1 MAQIQGTR
9 EQILLSAYNAG
20 YEYIDRYKEGIND
33 FVEKFN
39 KDAKRERILM
49 TILGFSPAGMLYK
62 AGKGLHNGLV
72 GLGQGAVVLLANLTN
87 NLVQVFR
94 NESGAAAWSEDWL
107 KEVGSDLLYMFAS
120 GLQDAVDG
128 IQNGVVNFLGSAG
141 NLVGISP
148 EWTEK
153 AKLFIRQNSDKAK
166 NDLLSF
172 GGSYRNI
179 DTHTFD
185 VTKDVIKWADDF
197 FGSGYIKTD
206 IFAPYMQD
214 NAFISKAYEIFGG
227 SAESIGRMIPAIAI
241 TALTKDLSHT
251 AQALGALAS
260 SGYFYATTYGQSFN
274 EAIEKG
280 LSIED
285 AQRYASQVAVIET
298 GTEQIGGF
306 TFTGGI
312 GKNIISD
319 MLNEGMEEIIAELAT
334 SGEITN
340 EDGTTEYERPQ
351 DFIERVLTAGFSG
364 ALSGGVMAGGNV
376 WFNAQ
381 KYGTQFQTIE
391 DVSSLLDLE
400 VKKWGYEEV
409 QAIISENLDLA
420 VEGLNKT
427 VAKKDKNPKNFAKTK
442 KALENSRASMFIEFN
457 ENSNKFEL
465 TELGQKMK
473 TDIRAKQGSTIFS
486 DEYVGSVS
494 PLKSLKE
501 TVNYGKGTEKVVLV
515 KKTDSDYT
523 SKKNRIDKIIDHAKS
538 IGFNVVF
545 YRGNVKNSQGYYE
558 NGISYVNINTNMEQ
572 QVAGHE
578 LIHQFSELYKKG
590 LGSKKA
596 NKLFEEMK
604 DLAILS
610 FYENKD
616 LFERV
621 VKNAGIDLKDT
632 DTKEQVLE
640 KLIKNK
646 EILDEEILPYFIEY
660 YVNMD
665 RVMEKVAW
673 NYPALFTKVVNAI
686 TKFRK
691 DKTASIIEQK
701 YIELLKEIKKQ
712 SYDSLN
718 NVLLLSSIT
727 DENIKYS
734 KILEKKIYDEKEKEY
749 SYLKK
754 FLVKVDKNGNY
765 ILPEELKET
774 FKNVSDKEL
783 MQHQDF
789 KSFLQAITDKDINA
803 IIDNFLDTK
812 NIKDEALQKR
822 LTGIKAATLFGYF
835 EDTTPFNGQDL
846 MKDFRERFVEEIDR
860 RINAKKE
867 EFKNAE
873 KSDNDL
879 VRVDAETFHYVFS
892 LNYIKMFQ
900 ENYVSLYPVSVY
912 KSVKHLFLRDDF
924 MAGFAVQGEE
934 QAGNEVFGRYELG
947 SLFKS
952 TSDSGWLKKKASFI
966 VKDLQARQLASVSE
980 AVSKVYRKTFQNQIE
995 IIKEKFQSNE
1005 NDMYIDELGYSNF
1018 YMTLDWSA
1026 TYNNYLISEMARRKD
1041 NPTYAFAAQ
1050 IGIRTNKVTPNEY
1063 LDISIPEET
1072 VFLSNNMTPTQY
1084 EFFKN
1089 TVLKDDNGQVF
1100 SMTQVG
1106 KTKSNN
1112 PLYYGLEENGVT
1124 KSGYILFVDEQEAKK
1139 ITNETTKVFANITKP
1154 LNSSVDVTIEM
1165 FNKIINKTKN
1175 IADLNEQTIKKYSK
1189 KINSGEI
1196 KKLSVLVD
1204 LMALEMNSPQDI
1216 LAFKEALRAA
1226 TGYDGYVF
1234 YNSENK
1240 ITGAVAWFDD
1250 QIKSSNNL
1258 TLDNNEKDAT
1268 LFSKMDEIDDFD
1280 EDMSRLILEQLTK
1293 TQEDMDYES
1302 EEISDTEKAVHFY
1315 TKEGLFIKVTDQEL
1329 IDKGYLL
1336 KKVGYPVYLHKNHIR
1351 LPSNFMITDF
1361 SLANETI
1368 TIKGDDFFSFDK
1380 YRFSLTLD
1388 YINPK
1393 TKEIIK
1399 NARFAAFGTSEYGLE
1414 ALLRPEG
1421 SVGQSFALEDLSS
1434 EYMASKMFSEKGLY
1448 TPRIIVLLKNS
1459 VLEKPETLI
1468 GSTDYFT
1475 PVRKV
1480 FGDYIILFEDGVLTE
1495 EARERYYENAKEIID
1510 KNGGVIT
1517 EKIEK
1522 THRIF
1527 SLKDP
1532 NLETKISKITQE
1544 TFADAIRRA
1553 GYETH
1558 INDAFID
1565 KMKFFRNIK
1574 DLIFL
1579 GQNALNLVSE
1589 KEHKTWFLDK
1599 VDENLDRYHKLNGE
1613 KYNNDTDLLHKAIL
1627 DATDIN
1633 SEEYKLKKFLLAI
1646 PYNYDG
1652 SPHNSTL
1659 YAREGKTNV
1668 KLEDIATIYYV
1679 EGDRETLIKKYDNK
1693 KLVDDFDLLVERNEK
1708 SLKELEAKGVRV
1720 VRLNNANEIKNNI
1733 FIDANNVFSKDA
1745 LMSGDNIS
1753 QQLYQENV
1761 ENGLDG
1767 IPSSVL
1773 FSRKYNPVTKTS
1785 SSAFDNLY
1793 SSKVDI
1799 FDNSFYKILEKKYSA
1814 FTKNFNEKTKA
1825 EKNKVI
1831 SRIVE
1836 DTEKRIRYND
1846 NNEQIY
1852 NHLFVSVAKY
1862 AVIHINAL
1870 LESGNKIT
1878 DFDKQILIAGINKVI
1893 ANTMAY
1899 IDNTYVDNDVNKLD
1913 PSNPNGYQYTKKIY
1927 WGIRNL
1933 LETKNK
1939 NHEGLTPLKNL
1950 YESIFDLDFEKPR
1963 TLNDFHYAL
1972 KVFELATNVLQV
1984 SSLAIDSAGEYA
1996 HTIKN
2001 VARQAHLWGDIML
2014 DIVGSRL
2021 PTTNKF
2027 GKRTLKRKGG
2037 IIGDNNFVDNLVKVK
2052 WIADPFTYAEIAS
2065 LSMKNGLPQIIQ
2077 NRLFEGSK
2085 KQLKVLNLYTEFFEG
2100 GGWLKHNREKINA
2113 LEKNYVE
2120 VKNLK
2125 DVLGNP
2131 VQLAMSQV
2139 ITLYNTLKREVIRER
2154 LIDAG
2159 LMDGE
2164 KTTHFEAGNNLT
2176 IAENVSSKIEREE
2189 KSRVAKVVDKI
2200 NLLNELYDII
2210 EKADKFVSDYS
2221 KKTMEFFQ
2229 EMYPFVNAT
2238 FKDIN
2243 GLELPNDAL
2252 AVSEA
2257 MKNLSTEEK
2266 NELLAGLPSGEDFSQ
2281 IYIPF
2286 RNANKSYMGKG
2297 AFDVNTILD
2306 LGVFDGLAQALT
2318 DSGSNLIID
2327 SINNLIPSYAKEVAN
2342 YYGLYRVARDLNA
2355 LFSSEQ
2361 AVEGSNQSI
2370 SLAEKIAPYSKD
2382 IITFYEE
2389 LLKDIAGY
2397 SAEKDGVGQS
2407 FNKFIGK
2414 LRKNFFLAT
2423 LALNVK
2429 VVATQYCSMITI
2441 GTMFGD
2447 GSNVFSNSG
2456 FMAKFIK
2463 NLFVKGSKTK
2473 AKYLIENSEIYKNRS
2488 KMAGYE
2494 VKEATKSAWES
2505 NAARNALE
2513 FLMSGITITDNMINR
2528 AFFITLTETINP
2540 ETKAFFTEQEA
2551 LETTEIAIE
2560 RYQSSGNMISR
2571 SELLR
2576 TENEVLRLFTKFLGE
2591 PMKVI
2596 TNIYGTVTK
2605 LKVIKKFEENAE
2617 KIENYIENKKVEEKN
2632 KIDKIRISLDKKIAY
2647 QNTEE
2652 FKNLPAEKQKE
2663 HAKEIKKDK
2672 AALIEAE
2679 QIAEQNNRVYDILGK
2694 NVKEVIAS
2702 KAETKNKLTRLVS
2715 AFFGSLMWQVALG
2728 MGFKMLRGAGKE
2740 KPEDEEMWVYLSK
2753 MFGHQ
2758 LAYEFVGYLPFIR
2771 DVYSTV
2777 ANGFSLSEID
2787 EVKLIDDVLRQM
2799 NYLITDISN
2808 GGDFKAWRH
2817 IRQFSLTMGALLGIP
2832 TRNIERLFT
2841 TPMSWFSPSGSFTYK
2856 AATGQRVNVNQE
2868 LKEAVAT
2875 GDEKL
2880 IEAVVK
2886 QKLEARNIK
2895 IGKDVFDE
2903 IDRLAGVN
2911 GEVISISGDY
2921 GSFTIDGEEYIL
2933 TREQQQ
2939 EFTEIYSR
2947 ADYIASKIIKS
2958 AEYRQLNDKYKA
2970 KLLTAIFNYFYKMA
2984 KQKISGK
2991 KLIAEKNYFETLLDA
3006 YDYFAFTVAPMLYN
3020 RMINEEEKKGLTP

>member
-9 EQILLSAYNAG
+9 EQILISAYNAG
-20 YEYIDRYKEGIND
+20 YEYIEQYKQGIND
-33 FVEKFN
+33 FAEKIN
-39 KDAKRERILM
+39 KDAKRNKILM
-49 TILGFSPAGMLYK
+49 TILGFSPIGIFYK
-62 AGKGLHNGLV
+62 LGKGFTNGIIGLGEGLV
-72 GLGQGAVVLLANLTN
+72 VLGANLIN
-87 NLVQVFR
+87 NLVQVFK
-94 NESGAAAWSEDWL
+94 NDSGAPIGDREWF
-107 KEVGSDLLYMFAS
+107 KEVGTDILYMLTS
-120 GLQDAVDG
+120 GAVDAANG
-128 IQNGVVNFLGSAG
+128 IANGVLNFLGSAS

-148 EWTEK
+148 EWTEE
-153 AKLFIRQNSDKAK
+153 AKKFIREKTDKGK
-166 NDLLSF
+166 DEFLSY
-172 GGSYRNI
+172 GAPYRNK

-185 VTKDVIKWADDF
+185 ATKDFIEGSNDF
-197 FGSGYIKTD
+197 FDNLYVKTD

-214 NAFISKAYEIFGG
+214 NAFISKAYEIIGG
-227 SAESIGRMIPAIAI
+227 SAESIGRMAPAIAI
-241 TALTKDLSHT
+241 TALTGEMSAT
-251 AQALGALAS
+251 AKAFGALAS
-260 SGYFYATTYGQSFN
+260 SSYFYATTYGQSFN

-285 AQRYASQVAVIET
+285 AQLYAAQVAVIET
-298 GTEQIGGF
+298 ATEQIGGF

-312 GKNIISD
+312 GKNILGD
-319 MLNEGMEEIIAELAT
+319 MLEEGMEEIISELGT
-334 SGEITN
+334 SRAITN
-340 EDGTTEYERPQ
+340 EDGTPEYERPQ

-376 WFNAQ
+376 FFNAI
-381 KYGTQFQTIE
+381 KYGTQFQNIE
-391 DVSSLLDLE
+391 NVSSLLDLE
-400 VKKWGYEEV
+400 VKKFGYEEV
-409 QAIISENLDLA
+409 QATVSEGLDLA
-420 VEGLNKT
+420 IEGLNK
-427 VAKKDKNPKNFAKTK
+427 VKNPKNKAKTIK
-442 KALENSRASMFIEFN
+442 TLENSRASMFIEFN
-457 ENSNKFEL
+457 EKSNKFEL
-465 TELGQKMK
+465 TELGKKIK
-473 TDIRAKQGSTIFS
+473 TDIRAKQGGNTIFS
-486 DEYVGSVS
+486 DDYVGSVS
-494 PLKSLKE
+494 PLKSIKK

-515 KKTDSDYT
+515 KKTDSEYV
-523 SKKNRIDKIIDHAKS
+523 SKKNRVDKIIDHAKI
-538 IGFNVVF
+538 IGLNIVF
-545 YRGNVKNSQGYYE
+545 YRGDVRNTQGYYE
-558 NGISYVNINTNMEQ
+558 NGISYVNINADMEQ

-578 LIHQFSELYKKG
+578 LMHQFSELYKKG

-621 VKNAGIDLKDT
+621 VKNSGIDLKDT

-640 KLIKNK
+640 KLRAKK
-646 EILDEEILPYFIEY
+646 EILDEEILPYFIEN

-665 RVMEKVAW
+665 RVMDKVAW
-673 NYPALFTKVVNAI
+673 NYPAFLTKVVNAI
-686 TKFRK
+686 TNFRK
-691 DKTASIIEQK
+691 NKTASIIEQK

-765 ILPEELKET
+765 ILPEKLKET
-774 FKNVSDKEL
+774 FKNVSDKDL
-783 MQHQDF
+783 MQHQEF

-873 KSDNDL
+873 KVDNDL

-892 LNYIKMFQ
+892 LNYIKIFQ

-912 KSVKHLFLRDDF
+912 KGVKHLFLRDDF

-934 QAGNEVFGRYELG
+934 QDRDAVFARYELG

-1005 NDMYIDELGYSNF
+1005 NDMYIDENSYSNF
-1018 YMTLDWSA
+1018 YMTLEWSA

-1050 IGIRTNKVTPNEY
+1050 IGIRTNEVTPNEY
-1063 LDISIPEET
+1063 LDISTAEDS

-1112 PLYYGLEENGVT
+1112 PLYYGLEENGVM
-1124 KSGYILFVDEQEAKK
+1124 KSGYILLVDEQEAQK

-1154 LNSSVDVTIEM
+1154 LNSSVDVTIEV
-1165 FNKIINKTKN
+1165 FNKIINKAKN
-1175 IADLNEQTIKKYSK
+1175 ISDLNEQTIKKYSK

-1204 LMALEMNSPQDI
+1204 LMALEFNSPQNI
-1216 LAFKEALRAA
+1216 LALKEALREA

-1258 TLDNNEKDAT
+1258 MLDNNEKDAT
-1268 LFSKMDEIDDFD
+1268 LFSKMDEVDDDDYLSSLLF
-1280 EDMSRLILEQLTK
+1280 EQLME

-1302 EEISDTEKAVHFY
+1302 EEISDTDKAVHYF
-1315 TKEGLFIKVTDQEL
+1315 TKEAVFIKVTDQEL

-1351 LPSNFMITDF
+1351 LPSDFMITDF
-1361 SLANETI
+1361 SSDIETI
-1368 TIKGDDFFSFDK
+1368 TIKGNDFLSWDK
-1380 YRFSLTLD
+1380 YKFALTLD
-1388 YINPK
+1388 YIHPK

-1434 EYMASKMFSEKGLY
+1434 AYMASSLFSGNGLTY
-1448 TPRIIVLLKNS
+1448 SPRIIVLLKNS

-1468 GSTDYFT
+1468 GSTDFYT
-1475 PVRKV
+1475 PIRKV
-1480 FGDYIILFEDGVLTE
+1480 YEDYIMLFEDGGALTE
-1495 EARERYYENAKEIID
+1495 EARARYYKKVKKLID
-1510 KNGGVIT
+1510 KNGGVIS
-1517 EKIEK
+1517 EEIENK
-1522 THRIF
+1522 YRIF

-1532 NLETKISKITQE
+1532 NLETKLSKITKE
-1544 TFADAIRRA
+1544 TFADGITRIGLAKTLGIMGFDIEFA
-1553 GYETH
+1553 NKIH
-1558 INDAFID
+1558 FL
-1565 KMKFFRNIK
+1565 KNIK

-1599 VDENLDRYHKLNGE
+1599 VDENLDRYIKLIDE
-1613 KYNNDTDLLHKAIL
+1613 KYNYDTNLFNKAIL

-1652 SPHNSTL
+1652 TQRDFTL
-1659 YAREGKTNV
+1659 YAREGKANV
-1668 KLEDIATIYYV
+1668 KTEDIATIYYV
-1679 EGDRETLIKKYDNK
+1679 EGNREKFIKKYDNK
-1693 KLVDDFDLLVERNEK
+1693 KMLNDFDLQVERNEK

-1720 VRLNNANEIKNNI
+1720 VRLNNPNEIKNNI

-1745 LMSGDNIS
+1745 LTSGDNIS

-1761 ENGLDG
+1761 KNGSDG

-1773 FSRKYNPVTKTS
+1773 FSRKYIPVTKTS

-1793 SSKVDI
+1793 SSKIDI
-1799 FDNSFYKILEKKYSA
+1799 FDNSFYKNLEKKYSA

-1870 LESGNKIT
+1870 VESGNNIT

-1913 PSNPNGYQYTKKIY
+1913 PSNPKGYQYTKKVY
-1927 WGIRNL
+1927 WGIRKL

-1950 YESIFDLDFEKPR
+1950 YESIFDLDLEKPR
-1963 TLNDFHYAL
+1963 TLNDFHHAL
-1972 KVFELATNVLQV
+1972 KDFERATNVLQV

-1996 HTIKN
+1996 HTIKT
-2001 VARQAHLWGDIML
+2001 VARQAHLWGEIML

-2027 GKRTLKRKGG
+2027 GKRILKRQGG
-2037 IIGDNNFVDNLVKVK
+2037 VIGDNNFVDNLRKVK
-2052 WIADPFTYAEIAS
+2052 WIADPFTLAEIAS
-2065 LSMKNGLPQIIQ
+2065 LFMKNGLPQIIQ

-2113 LEKNYVE
+2113 LENNYVE

-2139 ITLYNTLKREVIRER
+2139 ITLYNNLKREVIRER

-2164 KTTHFEAGNNLT
+2164 KTTHFETGNNIT

-2189 KSRVAKVVDKI
+2189 KSRVAILVDKI
-2200 NLLNELYDII
+2200 NILNELYDII

-2257 MKNLSTEEK
+2257 MKNLSPEEK

-2286 RNANKSYMGKG
+2286 RKANKSYMGKG

-2318 DSGSNLIID
+2318 DSGSILIID

-2361 AVEGSNQSI
+2361 AVEGSKQSI

-2382 IITFYEE
+2382 IISFYEE

-2429 VVATQYCSMITI
+2429 VVATQYASFITI
-2441 GTMFGD
+2441 GTMFGE
-2447 GSNVFSNSG
+2447 GNNVFSNSG

-2463 NLFVKGSKTK
+2463 NLFLKGSKTK

-2540 ETKAFFTEQEA
+2540 ETKTFYTEQEA
-2551 LETTEIAIE
+2551 LEITEIAIE

-2571 SELLR
+2571 AELLR

-2591 PMKVI
+2591 PMKMI
-2596 TNIYGTVTK
+2596 TNFYGTITK

-2617 KIENYIENKKVEEKN
+2617 KIENYIENKKAEEKN
-2632 KIDKIRISLDKKIAY
+2632 KIDKIRVSLDKKIAY

-2672 AALIEAE
+2672 AMLIEAE

-2702 KAETKNKLTRLVS
+2702 KAETKNKLTRLAT

-2728 MGFKMLRGAGKE
+2728 MGFKMLRGAGKD
-2740 KPEDEEMWVYLSK
+2740 KPEKEEMWVYLSK
-2753 MFGHQ
+2753 IHHYMNCIIYYSMF
-2758 LAYEFVGYLPFIR
+2758 I
-2771 DVYSTV
+2771 DI
-2777 ANGFSLSEID
+2777 ANGS
-2787 EVKLIDDVLRQM
+2787 
-2799 NYLITDISN
+2799 
-2808 GGDFKAWRH
+2808 
-2817 IRQFSLTMGALLGIP
+2817 
-2832 TRNIERLFT
+2832 
-2841 TPMSWFSPSGSFTYK
+2841 
-2856 AATGQRVNVNQE
+2856 
-2868 LKEAVAT
+2868 
-2875 GDEKL
+2875 
-2880 IEAVVK
+2880 
-2886 QKLEARNIK
+2886 IK
-2895 IGKDVFDE
+2895 
-2903 IDRLAGVN
+2903 
-2911 GEVISISGDY
+2911 
-2921 GSFTIDGEEYIL
+2921 
-2933 TREQQQ
+2933 
-2939 EFTEIYSR
+2939 
-2947 ADYIASKIIKS
+2947 
-2958 AEYRQLNDKYKA
+2958 
-2970 KLLTAIFNYFYKMA
+2970 
-2984 KQKISGK
+2984 
-2991 KLIAEKNYFETLLDA
+2991 
-3006 YDYFAFTVAPMLYN
+3006 
-3020 RMINEEEKKGLTP
+3020 